1 MSRDLGFIPTH
12 EGFLCVTEKAVEEKL
27 SDVANHQLEW
37 GLLYTLTRD
46 QAIIARQEAFEG
58 QLRHLPMWHQK
69 KLRSRCP
76 LTEIPFTTEPTSP
89 WHNKRERT
97 KQRAREQ
104 AQPKQSQGEQETAE
118 RQQQKQG
125 EQRGRAGTSPQGA
138 PAGSPQK
145 SPQKQQR
152 RDRQNYINFE
162 YTAVMQHRIYTW
174 KVNQLLRLGEV
185 LKVPRLIMAQG
196 EPLHCTRN

>member
-46 QAIIARQEAFEG
+46 RTIIARQEAFEG

-69 KLRSRCP
+69 RLRNRCP
-76 LTEIPFTTEPTSP
+76 LTEIPFTPEPTSP

-97 KQRAREQ
+97 KQRARSKHNQSSRKVSRRRRSDSNKSKVSSGGEQ
-104 AQPKQSQGEQETAE
+104 ARRPKE
-118 RQQQKQG
+118 RQQDRLRSHRKSSKG
-125 EQRGRAGTSPQGA
+125 GIARTTSTL
-138 PAGSPQK
+138 S
-145 SPQKQQR
+145 
-152 RDRQNYINFE
+152 
-162 YTAVMQHRIYTW
+162 
-174 KVNQLLRLGEV
+174 
-185 LKVPRLIMAQG
+185 
-196 EPLHCTRN
+196 TRP